1 MASKELKCFQDQIA
15 IRNNGDD
22 DNNMT
27 DYNSDIDNAISIC
40 SINDRGDDF

>member
-15 IRNNGDD
+15 IHNNGDD

-27 DYNSDIDNAISIC
+27 DCDSDSGDDNSIC
-40 SINDRGDDF
+40 SMDVGDDF